1 MIELDATDR
10 RILGLLQA
18 DGRMSNTDL
27 ADRVHLS
34 QSACLRRVRRLEGEG
49 VLAGYVAVIDP
60 AAIGRPVDVFVEI
73 TLSGQSE
80 DILDAFEGAVR
91 DCEEVMFCHLMSG
104 DTDYLLH
111 VVAADTD
118 DYARIHRTLLARF
131 PGVARIQT
139 SFALRTISRKTTYPL

>member
-1 MIELDATDR
+1 MIDLDETDR
-10 RILGLLQA
+10 KILIRLQA
-18 DGRMSNTDL
+18 DGRVSNTDL
-27 ADRVHLS
+27 ADQVHLS
-34 QSACLRRVRRLEGEG
+34 QSACLRRVRRLEAEG
-49 VLAGYVAVIDP
+49 VLAGYVALVDS
-60 AAIGRPVDVFVEI
+60 AAVGRPVNVFVEI

-111 VVAADTD
+111 VVAADTA
-118 DYARIHRTLLARF
+118 DYERIHRTRLARF

-139 SFALRTISRKTTYPL
+139 SFALRTVCNTTAYPL

>member
-10 RILGLLQA
+10 RILDRLQA

-34 QSACLRRVRRLEGEG
+34 QSACLRRVRRLETEG
-49 VLAGYVAVIDP
+49 VLAGYVALVDP
-60 AAIGRPVDVFVEI
+60 AAIGRPVNVFVEI
-73 TLSGQSE
+73 SLSGQSE

-111 VVAADTD
+111 VVAADTE
-118 DYARIHRTLLARF
+118 DYARIHRDRLARF

-139 SFALRTISRKTTYPL
+139 SFALRTVSKKTAYPL

>member
-1 MIELDATDR
+1 MIDLDETDR
-10 RILGLLQA
+10 KILIRLQA
-18 DGRMSNTDL
+18 DGRVSNADL
-27 ADRVHLS
+27 ADQVHLS
-34 QSACLRRVRRLEGEG
+34 QSACLRRVRRLEAEG
-49 VLAGYVAVIDP
+49 VLAGYVALVDS
-60 AAIGRPVDVFVEI
+60 AAVGRPVNVFVEI

-111 VVAADTD
+111 VVAADTA
-118 DYARIHRTLLARF
+118 DYERIHRTRLARF

-139 SFALRTISRKTTYPL
+139 SFALRTVCNTTAYPL